1 MPAKQRKQPNIFQPL
16 EELLD
21 RLVNDV
27 TNFPKA
33 FKFSIGDKTIQLCL
47 ELVSSVYR
55 INRADSFKDKTAI
68 MDKFDDDLDMLK
80 MLIRFSNEK
89 RFIPIKRQGRTA
101 IVTEDITNQISAWR
115 NYLEKR
121 AGNGNNC

>member
-27 TNFPKA
+27 ANFPKA
-33 FKFSIGDKTIQLCL
+33 FKFSIGDKAVQLCL

>member
-1 MPAKQRKQPNIFQPL
+1 MPSKQRKQPNIFQPL

-33 FKFSIGDKTIQLCL
+33 FKFSIGDKVIQLCL

-115 NYLEKR
+115 NFLEKR